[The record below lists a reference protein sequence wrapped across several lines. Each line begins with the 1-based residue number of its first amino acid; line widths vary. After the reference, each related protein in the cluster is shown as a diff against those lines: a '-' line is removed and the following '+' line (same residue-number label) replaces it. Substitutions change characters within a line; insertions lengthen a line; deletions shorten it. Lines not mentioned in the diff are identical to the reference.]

1 MIFAYLA
8 LIICGAFCI
17 GFTIYEHKK
26 LKQKDLD
33 TEVYNQ
39 SLQTQKQW
47 LEQENTRLETEYQ
60 RMINSNQI
68 IFEQNNN
75 LIDNQNN
82 LKNQLNELI
91 EQQQTLITEVEKKKQ
106 EKVDLNEQCNDKVAQ
121 MLSLNQQIE
130 TISGSLKANARA
142 AFEQYCEAL
151 DYQYLQK
158 ETEYDLDIDKLD
170 QLYFKRLE
178 ELDARE
184 YGLIQER
191 REDIEILAKLFYDK
205 QQRMSKELQEEEA
218 AMRADLDS
226 IRKELEK
233 IRATKAA
240 AMEAQ
245 LREEEI
251 KNQATFYT
259 LQLNDADKRDVA
271 YLQSIEYNLREARPL
286 RMLIWSTFYRD
297 KVNDLAARVG
307 ALGASGIYKI
317 THIDSGISY
326 IGQAKD
332 IKERWVSH
340 VKCSLGIDTPV
351 TSQLYAFTREK
362 GIDNFTFE
370 ILEKCSIN
378 ELNEK
383 EKFYIDLYQTYDFG
397 LNANRGVSKN

>member
-1 MIFAYLA
+1 
-8 LIICGAFCI
+8 
-17 GFTIYEHKK
+17 
-26 LKQKDLD
+26 
-33 TEVYNQ
+33 
-39 SLQTQKQW
+39 
-47 LEQENTRLETEYQ
+47 
-60 RMINSNQI
+60 
-68 IFEQNNN
+68 
-75 LIDNQNN
+75 
-82 LKNQLNELI
+82 
-91 EQQQTLITEVEKKKQ
+91 
-106 EKVDLNEQCNDKVAQ
+106 
-121 MLSLNQQIE
+121 
-130 TISGSLKANARA
+130 
-142 AFEQYCEAL
+142 
-151 DYQYLQK
+151 
-158 ETEYDLDIDKLD
+158 
-170 QLYFKRLE
+170 
-178 ELDARE
+178 
-184 YGLIQER
+184 
-191 REDIEILAKLFYDK
+191 
-205 QQRMSKELQEEEA
+205 MSKELQEEEA

-233 IRATKAA
+233 IRATRAA
-240 AMEAQ
+240 AMVAQ

-259 LQLNDADKRDVA
+259 LQLNEADKRDVA
-271 YLQSIEYNLREARPL
+271 YLQSIEYNLREPRPL

-307 ALGASGIYKI
+307 AVGASGIYKI

-332 IKERWVSH
+332 IKERWVTH

-397 LNANRGVSKN
+397 LNKTRGNN

>member
-1 MIFAYLA
+1 MVFAYLA
-8 LIICGAFCI
+8 LIICAAFCI

-26 LKQKDLD
+26 IKEKDLD
-33 TEVYNQ
+33 TELYNQ

-47 LEQENTRLETEYQ
+47 LEQENTRLQTEREHIVDSIAVISIQ
-60 RMINSNQI
+60 NEDLI
-68 IFEQNNN
+68 EQ
-75 LIDNQNN
+75 QNILDKEL
-82 LKNQLNELI
+82 LKLI
-91 EQQQTLITEVEKKKQ
+91 EQQQNLITEVEHKKQ
-106 EKVDLNEQCNDKVAQ
+106 EKMILDEQCSDREAR
-121 MLSLNQQIE
+121 MLTLNQQIE
-130 TISGSLKANARA
+130 AISGSLKAAARA
-142 AFEQYCEAL
+142 SFEQYCDAL
-151 DYQYLQK
+151 DYEYKQK

-178 ELDARE
+178 ALDARE
-184 YGLIQER
+184 RGLIQER
-191 REDIEILAKLFYDK
+191 REDLEILAKLFYDK
-205 QQRMSKELQEEEA
+205 QQKMSKELQEEEA
-218 AMRADLDS
+218 VMRADLDS
-226 IRKELEK
+226 VRKELEK

-286 RMLIWSTFYRD
+286 RMLIWTTFYRD

-326 IGQAKD
+326 VGQAKD
-332 IKERWVSH
+332 IKERWITH

-370 ILEKCSIN
+370 VLEKCSIN

-397 LNANRGVSKN
+397 LNKTRGNG

>member
-1 MIFAYLA
+1 MIILCVISILLGTGGLAYGVWTKA
-8 LIICGAFCI
+8 TSIKANRY
-17 GFTIYEHKK
+17 TAEENQK
-26 LKQKDLD
+26 LEEL
-33 TEVYNQ
+33 NQ
-39 SLQTQKQW
+39 SLHATRKSLEAQNDLLIKSNNEISQKYEENCKKTKNSYDELNQLTQQK
-47 LEQENTRLETEYQ
+47 LL
-60 RMINSNQI
+60 
-68 IFEQNNN
+68 
-75 LIDNQNN
+75 LIDDIQI
-82 LKNQLNELI
+82 K
-91 EQQQTLITEVEKKKQ
+91 
-106 EKVDLNEQCNDKVAQ
+106 
-121 MLSLNQQIE
+121 QIE
-130 TISGSLKANARA
+130 KAGIEAQITTLSNSIETMSSDLKAAARA
-142 AFEQYCEAL
+142 SFEQYCDTL
-151 DYQYLQK
+151 DYEYQK
-158 ETEYDLDIDKLD
+158 REQEFDNDIAKLD
-170 QLYFKRLE
+170 ELYFTRML

-184 YGLIQER
+184 NGLIEEQHQDL
-191 REDIEILAKLFYDK
+191 DILVKLFYDK
-205 QQRMSKELQEEEA
+205 QQSMSKELQEEEA

-226 IRKELEK
+226 IRKELDK

-259 LQLNDADKRDVA
+259 LQLNEADKRDVA
-271 YLQSIEYNLREARPL
+271 YLQSIEYNLREPRPL

-332 IKERWVSH
+332 IKERWITH

-397 LNANRGVSKN
+397 LNKTRGNS

>member
-1 MIFAYLA
+1 MIILSILCILIGVCGIGYAAWTKFQCVKLDQNIISQNSELEQRNADLQEENQA
-8 LIICGAFCI
+8 LWQENADNENLKEIILQELKEI
-17 GFTIYEHKK
+17 SEKRKK
-26 LKQKDLD
+26 Q
-33 TEVYNQ
+33 TEQLNQ
-39 SLQTQKQW
+39 LLQQKQII
-47 LEQENTRLETEYQ
+47 NTEIE
-60 RMINSNQI
+60 MKKAQI
-68 IFEQNNN
+68 GDLQQN
-75 LIDNQNN
+75 
-82 LKNQLNELI
+82 I
-91 EQQQTLITEVEKKKQ
+91 EI
-106 EKVDLNEQCNDKVAQ
+106 
-121 MLSLNQQIE
+121 M
-130 TISGSLKANARA
+130 SGDLKAAARA
-142 AFEQYCEAL
+142 SFEQYCETL
-151 DYQYLQK
+151 DY
-158 ETEYDLDIDKLD
+158 EYKKREQEFEIEVDTLD
-170 QLYFKRLE
+170 QLYFDRLLA
-178 ELDARE
+178 LDARE
-184 YGLIQER
+184 RGLIEER
-191 REDIEILAKLFYDK
+191 RQDIDILVKLFYDK
-205 QQRMSKELQEEEA
+205 QQSMSKELQEEEA

-259 LQLNDADKRDVA
+259 LQLNEADKRDVA

-307 ALGASGIYKI
+307 AVGASGIYKI

-370 ILEKCSIN
+370 VLEKCNIN

-397 LNANRGVSKN
+397 LNKTRGNS

>member
-1 MIFAYLA
+1 MVFAFIA

-47 LEQENTRLETEYQ
+47 LEQENAKLETEY
-60 RMINSNQI
+60 RRIINSNQI
-68 IFEQNNN
+68 IFKQNDD
-75 LIDNQNN
+75 LIENQNN

-91 EQQQTLITEVEKKKQ
+91 EQQQTLITDIEKKKQ
-106 EKVDLNEQCNDKVAQ
+106 EKVDLNEQCNDKVVQ

-130 TISGSLKANARA
+130 TISGSLKASARA

-184 YGLIQER
+184 RGLIEER
-191 REDIEILAKLFYDK
+191 REDIEILAKLFYSK
-205 QQRMSKELQEEEA
+205 QQSMSKELQEEEA

-297 KVNDLAARVG
+297 KVNDLAARIG

-332 IKERWVSH
+332 IKERWVTH

-351 TSQLYAFTREK
+351 TNQLYAFTREK

-397 LNANRGVSKN
+397 LNKTRGNG

>member
-17 GFTIYEHKK
+17 GFTIHEYKK

-33 TEVYNQ
+33 TELYNQ

-47 LEQENTRLETEYQ
+47 LEQENARLETEY
-60 RMINSNQI
+60 RRIISSNQI
-68 IFEQNNN
+68 ISEQNDN
-75 LIDNQNN
+75 LIENQNN

-91 EQQQTLITEVEKKKQ
+91 EQQQTLITEIEKKKQ

-121 MLSLNQQIE
+121 MLGLNQQIE
-130 TISGSLKANARA
+130 TISGSLKASARA

-184 YGLIQER
+184 RGLIEER
-191 REDIEILAKLFYDK
+191 REDIEILAKLFYSK
-205 QQRMSKELQEEEA
+205 QQSMSKELQEEEA

-370 ILEKCSIN
+370 ILEKCGIN

-397 LNANRGVSKN
+397 LNKTRGNS

>member
-1 MIFAYLA
+1 M
-8 LIICGAFCI
+8 
-17 GFTIYEHKK
+17 
-26 LKQKDLD
+26 
-33 TEVYNQ
+33 Q
-39 SLQTQKQW
+39 SIEKMTG
-47 LEQENTRLETEYQ
+47 
-60 RMINSNQI
+60 
-68 IFEQNNN
+68 
-75 LIDNQNN
+75 N
-82 LKNQLNELI
+82 LKA
-91 EQQQTLITEVEKKKQ
+91 T
-106 EKVDLNEQCNDKVAQ
+106 
-121 MLSLNQQIE
+121 
-130 TISGSLKANARA
+130 ARA
-142 AFEQYCEAL
+142 SFEQYCDAL
-151 DYQYLQK
+151 EYEYKQK

-178 ELDARE
+178 ALDARE
-184 YGLIQER
+184 KGLIQER
-191 REDIEILAKLFYDK
+191 REDLETLAQLFYDK
-205 QQRMSKELQEEEA
+205 QQKMSKELQEEED

-226 IRKELEK
+226 IRKELDK

-251 KNQATFYT
+251 KNQAAFYT
-259 LQLNDADKRDVA
+259 LQLNDADKRDIA

-297 KVNDLAARVG
+297 RVNELAARVG
-307 ALGASGIYKI
+307 AISASGIYKL

-332 IKERWVSH
+332 IKERWVTH

-351 TSQLYAFTREK
+351 TSQLYTFTREK

-397 LNANRGVSKN
+397 LNKTRGNG